1 MVTTNPYFSQG
12 SVLVDYFVELEGVDR
27 ELTTTD
33 VVKVFHKSLLDS
45 DPVDEL
51 PEDAPVSLR
60 FGRYNI
66 DPRYTDF
73 KGSPNFPS
81 TNIQTFYVC

>member
-1 MVTTNPYFSQG
+1 M
-12 SVLVDYFVELEGVDR
+12 DYFVELEGVDR
-27 ELTTTD
+27 ELTTSD

-45 DPVDEL
+45 DPGDEL
-51 PEDAPVSLR
+51 PENAPVSLR

-73 KGSPNFPS
+73 KGKLLHIYKTFKNENFPC
-81 TNIQTFYVC
+81 ILYFEF